1 MSLNRARFR
10 YTGAEE
16 VRFDYYAGL
25 PIDFPTGAAEIAA
38 TISTARAPD
47 GIGALPQITSV
58 PARPITI
65 NGYII
70 QSPSTE
76 PRRKLERA
84 FAPLAEGRLWAVTED
99 EEEFFLGCISTAA
112 PTIEG
117 KVKYPRFQI
126 SLSANYP
133 YWQGA
138 NELTAEILLTGQT
151 TTASVE
157 IQSDAPALFR
167 LEITGT
173 GAASG
178 ITLTDVEGGGWIRYT
193 GTLAAGKTL
202 AIAVDGVGR
211 VIATAGGQDVIGM
224 VSGEMKKLQPGKRKL
239 TISADFN
246 AGTLT
251 AKIIYREA
259 RAGV

>member
-47 GIGALPQITSV
+47 GIGAMPQITTV

-70 QSPSTE
+70 QSPSGE
-76 PRRKLERA
+76 ARRKLERA
-84 FAPLAEGRLWAVTED
+84 FAPLAAGRLWAVTED
-99 EEEFFLGCISTAA
+99 EEEFFLDCISSAS

-117 KVKYPRFQI
+117 KAKYPRFQI
-126 SLSANYP
+126 SVSANFP
-133 YWQGA
+133 YWQSA
-138 NELTAEILLTGQT
+138 NELTAEIQLTGQT
-151 TTASVE
+151 VTASVGV
-157 IQSDAPALFR
+157 QSDAPALFQ

-173 GAASG
+173 GAAGG
-178 ITLTDVEGGGWIRYT
+178 ITLTDVEDGGWIRYA
-193 GTLAAGKTL
+193 GTLAAGTVL
-202 AIAVDGVGR
+202 AIAIDGAGR
-211 VIATAGGQDVIGM
+211 VSATAGGQDVIGM
-224 VSGEMKKLQPGKRKL
+224 ISGEMKKLQRGNRKL
-239 TISADFN
+239 TISADSN
-246 AGTLT
+246 TGTLT